1 MKRFFSYILLAV
13 FAIVGAATLNSC
25 DKMDDNGPFDGYW
38 LLTQVESPE
47 GIVGTTPG
55 QGAASDDADA
65 PLLEKTITWGVRNEL
80 IQAHDNNEL
89 DFYYFTFTRTDKEL
103 QLNAAFHND
112 GSNDTPV
119 KFDEIPAKFFIP
131 ADGHFVVK
139 TLNSKAMV
147 LQSNGLTLTFK
158 KN

>member
-1 MKRFFSYILLAV
+1 MKHLIARILFILLATAV
-13 FAIVGAATLNSC
+13 TSC
-25 DKMDDNGPFDGYW
+25 NKMDDNGPFDGYW
-38 LLTQVESPE
+38 LITQVENAD

-55 QGAASDDADA
+55 QATADNANDA
-65 PLLEKTITWGVRNEL
+65 PPLKNIITWGVRNEL
-80 IQAHDNNEL
+80 IQVHDNYEL

-131 ADGHFVVK
+131 ADGHFAVK
-139 TLNSKAMV
+139 TLDSKAMV